1 MGISSLRGREQMPIY
16 SPKDLCKQLYLNT
29 HQGLIH
35 SPKDSNY
42 TLCGMMIKGN
52 PLMEKTDKDTTRD
65 NFCDNCYLE
74 MLGNM
79 FKKS

>member
-1 MGISSLRGREQMPIY
+1 MQIY
-16 SPKDLCKQLYLNT
+16 SPKDLSKQLYLNT

-35 SPKDSNY
+35 SPKDRNY

-65 NFCDNCYLE
+65 NFCTECYLE
-74 MLGNM
+74 MLDNM